1 MKELWAKIT
10 ARNVNKALY
19 PYLLALPTLIV
30 LILMNLYPL
39 IYSIRVSLTDYNLA
53 VGLKPEYVGFQNF
66 IRLFKDVLFLKSF
79 WLTVQY
85 VLGAIIME
93 FGAGLIIALL
103 LYRLQNKGRIILTLF
118 LLPMMLTPIIVGLMW
133 RFMLNYDVGIVN
145 FIIEMLGLKR
155 FPFLANQS
163 TALLSI
169 IIVDAWQW
177 TPFMVLLLYS
187 GLQSMPVDPFEAGKI
202 DGASEFQMFRYIT
215 LPTLKPIIL
224 ISLLIRG
231 MDAFREYDKIYTM
244 TNGGPGNCTE
254 TASFYVYR
262 VAFKFFEVGY
272 GAAAAFVLL
281 IISVL
286 VCKQFVSRLPK

>member
-1 MKELWAKIT
+1 MKKLWAKIT
-10 ARNVNKALY
+10 ARNVNKAFY

-39 IYSIRVSLTDYNLA
+39 IYSIKISLTDYNLA
-53 VGLKPEYVGFQNF
+53 FGLKPEYVGIQNF

-85 VLGAIIME
+85 VLGAVLIE
-93 FGAGLIIALL
+93 FSAGLIIALL
-103 LYRLQNKGRIILTLF
+103 LHRLQNKGRIILTLF

-145 FIIEMLGLKR
+145 FIIETLGLKR

-163 TALLSI
+163 TALFSI

-187 GLQSMPVDPFEAGKI
+187 GLQSMPTDPFEAGKI

-254 TASFYVYR
+254 TASFYIYR

-281 IISVL
+281 VISVF
-286 VCKQFVSRLPK
+286 VCKQFVSRLPE